1 MINISANGLVHALKV
16 DKMIDQINSYIIKL
30 YKTKR
35 LYNFLFLL
43 ICFFIL
49 TAFMFWVFLPSG
61 MFYVLDALGWFLVM
75 FLIYGLGITY
85 LKDRF
90 FNYIVAFG
98 VLNTFNNL
106 LDETIYQNFKL
117 TYAEILVSVII
128 TITLTTLYV
137 KRRNR

>member
-16 DKMIDQINSYIIKL
+16 DKMIDQIYSYIIKL

-49 TAFMFWVFLPSG
+49 TAFMFWQYLPNG
-61 MFYVLDALGWFLVM
+61 MFYKLDALGWFLVM
-75 FLIYGLGITY
+75 FLLYGLGITY

>member
-16 DKMIDQINSYIIKL
+16 DKMIDQIKSYIIKL

-49 TAFMFWVFLPSG
+49 TAFMFWQYLPNV
-61 MFYVLDALGWFLVM
+61 MFYKLDALGWFLVM
-75 FLIYGLGITY
+75 FLLYGLGITY

>member
-16 DKMIDQINSYIIKL
+16 DKMIDQIKSYIIKL

-106 LDETIYQNFKL
+106 LDETIYQNLKL
-117 TYAEILVSVII
+117 TYAEILVSIII

>member
-16 DKMIDQINSYIIKL
+16 DKMIDQIKSYIIKL

-61 MFYVLDALGWFLVM
+61 MFYVLDVLGWFLVM

-106 LDETIYQNFKL
+106 LDETIYQNLKL
-117 TYAEILVSVII
+117 TYAEILVSIII